1 MERFGTIS
9 KSALMGVIGTFGLL
23 GIYFLI
29 LTLVS
34 GWTFALS
41 QFFDFWDFVVSLAI
55 GFGIQI
61 GLYSYLKHAVYRHHA
76 SGKVLAVSGTT
87 STTAMISCCAHYLA
101 NILPVVG
108 AAGVITLV
116 GQYQIQLFWF
126 GLASNAAGILYMG
139 SRVIKFVKTHG
150 GASPAIVISGK

>member
-1 MERFGTIS
+1 MERFGMIS
-9 KSALMGVIGTFGLL
+9 KSALMGVIGAFSLL

-41 QFFDFWDFVVSLAI
+41 QFLDFWYFVVSLAA

-61 GLYSYLKHAVYRHHA
+61 GLYSYLRNAVRSMDR
-76 SGKVLAVSGTT
+76 SGKVVVVSGTT
-87 STTAMISCCAHYLA
+87 SAAAMISCCAHYLT

-108 AAGVITLV
+108 AAGLV
-116 GQYQIQLFWF
+116 ALGAQYQIELF
-126 GLASNAAGILYMG
+126 
-139 SRVIKFVKTHG
+139 
-150 GASPAIVISGK
+150 

>member
-1 MERFGTIS
+1 MERFGVIS
-9 KSALMGVIGTFGLL
+9 KSALMGVIGTISLL

-41 QFFDFWDFVVSLAI
+41 QFFEFWHFVVSLAI

-61 GLYSYLKHAVYRHHA
+61 GLYGYLRKAIHQHCA
-76 SGKVLAVSGTT
+76 SAKVLAVSGTT

-101 NILPVVG
+101 NIMPAVG
-108 AAGVITLV
+108 AAGIITLV

-150 GASPAIVISGK
+150 GGSPAIVMSGK

>member
-1 MERFGTIS
+1 MERFGVIS
-9 KSALMGVIGTFGLL
+9 KSGLIGAIGTFSLL

-34 GWTFALS
+34 GWSFALS
-41 QFFDFWDFVVSLAI
+41 QFFEFWHFVIGLAI

-61 GLYSYLKHAVYRHHA
+61 GLHNYLKRAIDQHCG

-87 STTAMISCCAHYLA
+87 STTAMISCCAHYLT
-101 NILPVVG
+101 NILPLVG
-108 AAGVITLV
+108 AAGIITLV

-126 GLASNAAGILYMG
+126 GLASNATGIIYMG
-139 SRVIKFVKTHG
+139 SRAIKFVKTHG
-150 GASPAIVISGK
+150 GGNPAIVMSSK